1 MCLCTCPHPLSSVPQ
16 YVKAYLRRGMAYE
29 ALEKWKK
36 ASMDFKQAKE
46 LDPGNRQASEGLQRA
61 TKQLAMM

>member
-1 MCLCTCPHPLSSVPQ
+1 
-16 YVKAYLRRGMAYE
+16 MAYE